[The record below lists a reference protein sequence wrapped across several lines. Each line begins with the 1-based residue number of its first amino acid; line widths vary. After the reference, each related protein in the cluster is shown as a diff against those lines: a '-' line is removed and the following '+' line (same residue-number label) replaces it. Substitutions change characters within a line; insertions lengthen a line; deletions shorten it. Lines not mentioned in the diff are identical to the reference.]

1 MKIATFFRK
10 TKEQKAI
17 RLANKLIS
25 VLEDIELQLPPE
37 VPCGYISIWIHDDSR
52 KIEYGDKRIEF
63 KV

>member
-25 VLEDIELQLPPE
+25 VLQDLELEIPPK
-37 VPCGYISIWIHDDSR
+37 VPCGYISIWIHDDL
-52 KIEYGDKRIEF
+52 KKLNTVIK
-63 KV
+63 